1 MKGRKL
7 MKKVICDYCGS
18 KTENLKE
25 YIIPNREPIYIRD
38 RNNALLFKF
47 GYKTIDTKR
56 DVCIECQNKIAFLM
70 NLLPKMQIKN
80 GNAAT
85 MEITIGG

>member
-18 KTENLKE
+18 ETENLKE
-25 YIIPNREPIYIRD
+25 YI
-38 RNNALLFKF
+38 ALLFKF